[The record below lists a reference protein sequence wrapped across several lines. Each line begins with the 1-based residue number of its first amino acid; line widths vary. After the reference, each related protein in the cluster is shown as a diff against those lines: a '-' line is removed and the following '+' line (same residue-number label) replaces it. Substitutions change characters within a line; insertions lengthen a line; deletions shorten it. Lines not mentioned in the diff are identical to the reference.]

1 MDSIIWQLLFQLLLI
16 GLNAVFACAEIAVLS
31 INDNKLA
38 AFAAKGNKRAVRLAR
53 LKNQPA
59 RFLATIQVAITL
71 SGFLGSAFAADNFS
85 QHIVA
90 WLLSL
95 GVGISASTLDTI
107 AVVLITLILSYFT
120 LVFGELVPKRIAMKN
135 AEKLALSLSAL
146 IAVISKI
153 FSPLVTLLTA
163 STNGILRL
171 LRIDPNADDE
181 EISEEEILLMVEAGR
196 KTGVFDTE
204 EQDFIEN
211 IFGFD
216 DVTVGEF
223 ATHRTEVAILWTDE
237 NPEDWEK
244 TIRDSRHTL
253 YPVCDETVD
262 NVVGILNVRD
272 YYLMEDKSTES
283 VLMNAIRP
291 AFFVPESTYADVL
304 FRKMKGR
311 HEHFAIVLDE
321 YGGVFGIV
329 TMNDLLELLVGDLDD
344 CYFCGGETPDIVQ
357 LDSGTWKIK
366 GSASL
371 DSVEKALEVE
381 LPTDENDT
389 FGGLVF
395 GTYGSVPDDGQEF
408 EVDIPPLHIKVTGIK
423 AHRIETAIVC
433 IDRQTGEPDR
443 EE

>member
-1 MDSIIWQLLFQLLLI
+1 MDSIIWQLFFQVLLI
-16 GLNAVFACAEIAVLS
+16 ALNAIFACAEIAVLS

-38 AFAAKGNKRAVRLAR
+38 ALAAKGNKKAVRLAR
-53 LKNQPA
+53 LKNKPA

-85 QHIVA
+85 QHIVS
-90 WLLSL
+90 WLINL
-95 GVGISASTLDTI
+95 GVTISASTLDTI
-107 AVVLITLILSYFT
+107 AVVIITLILSYFT

-146 IAVISKI
+146 ISVISRI

-171 LRIDPNADDE
+171 LRIDPDADDE

-196 KTGVFDTE
+196 KTGIFDTD

-237 NPEDWEK
+237 KPEAWEK

-253 YPVCDETVD
+253 YPICDETVD

-272 YYLMEDKSTES
+272 YFLLEDKSSES
-283 VLMNAIRP
+283 VLMNALKP

-304 FRKMKGR
+304 FRKMKAS
-311 HEHFAIVLDE
+311 HNHFAVVLDE

-344 CYFCGGETPDIVQ
+344 CSLCSTETPDIVQ

-366 GSASL
+366 GSA
-371 DSVEKALEVE
+371 ALENVAKTLE
-381 LPTDENDT
+381 VDLPLDENDT

-395 GTYGSVPDDGQEF
+395 GTYGSVPDDGQVF
-408 EVDIPPLHIKVTGIK
+408 EVDIPPLHIKVIGIK

-433 IDRQTGEPDR
+433 IDKQPCSNDKDD
-443 EE
+443 